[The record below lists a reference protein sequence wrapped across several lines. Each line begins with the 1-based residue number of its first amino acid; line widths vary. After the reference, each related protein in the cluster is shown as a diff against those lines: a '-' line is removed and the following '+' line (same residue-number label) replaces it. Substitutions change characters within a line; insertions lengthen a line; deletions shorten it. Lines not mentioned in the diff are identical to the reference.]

1 MTTPE
6 NHSPNGAGQHSGQNS
21 AQRPQYPSALE
32 QNVANRK
39 ADAKNPY
46 AAPLVSPDESQ
57 LGAEVATA
65 DPADRDN
72 KSAVLAKDFRSMA
85 KISVCF
91 ILIAAGL
98 GLAGFLLRFIWV
110 GLLPVILAI
119 LVSTVLYPVTAWLR
133 SKGFPRTLA
142 AVTTLLG
149 LVVIF
154 GGIFAAMA
162 PMVTAQ
168 SKVLINE
175 AEAGIMQLTKMVND
189 SPLDIEVDQLQSV
202 FQDIVTFAKGQAS
215 TIATGVVSGFSMAS
229 SIAVATVIMLFITF
243 FILKDGDRFLPWL
256 RKYTGNSAAWHITEL
271 TSRVWKTL
279 SGFIQ
284 AQAIVALVDAVFIG
298 LGLWALQVPL
308 ALVIAVITFFAGF
321 IPIIGAVTAGALAVI
336 IALVSNGLTN
346 ALLALALIII
356 VQQVESNVLQP
367 ILQSKAMGLHAAIVL
382 LSITVGSTLA
392 GIVGAFL
399 AVPVAAT
406 IAVVLRYHAEMAAL
420 RAGEVSPDDIEVVT
434 GSKAASKNGKDG
446 KDNNAD
452 NTDPEAQRP
461 NDGDDS
467 RNSPREESPREK
479 VKQLFAAMSPL
490 S

>member
-1 MTTPE
+1 
-6 NHSPNGAGQHSGQNS
+6 
-21 AQRPQYPSALE
+21 
-32 QNVANRK
+32 
-39 ADAKNPY
+39 
-46 AAPLVSPDESQ
+46 
-57 LGAEVATA
+57 
-65 DPADRDN
+65 
-72 KSAVLAKDFRSMA
+72 
-85 KISVCF
+85 
-91 ILIAAGL
+91 
-98 GLAGFLLRFIWV
+98 
-110 GLLPVILAI
+110 
-119 LVSTVLYPVTAWLR
+119 
-133 SKGFPRTLA
+133 
-142 AVTTLLG
+142 
-149 LVVIF
+149 
-154 GGIFAAMA
+154 
-162 PMVTAQ
+162 MVTAQ

-434 GSKAASKNGKDG
+434 GSKATS
-446 KDNNAD
+446 KDNKDDKDDDAE

-461 NDGDDS
+461 NDGDNTS
-467 RNSPREESPREK
+467 NKPREESPREK
-479 VKQLFAAMSPL
+479 VKQLFVAMSPL
-490 S
+490 T